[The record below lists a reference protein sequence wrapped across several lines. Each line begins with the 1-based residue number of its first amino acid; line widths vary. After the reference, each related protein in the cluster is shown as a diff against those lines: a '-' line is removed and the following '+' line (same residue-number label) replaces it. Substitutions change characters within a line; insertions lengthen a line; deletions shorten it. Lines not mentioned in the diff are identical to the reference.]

1 MTTMHENH
9 RSRRALLQ
17 AAVFS
22 PLASLA
28 ALAPAAARAQGAW
41 PSQQIR
47 LVVPFPAGGNT
58 DIVARILAKTMA
70 SDLGQAVVID
80 NKGGAGGNIGVDL
93 VAKAAP
99 DGYTL
104 AYSTLSTYALNVGL
118 YRRLPYDPVKDLAP
132 VALTVE
138 VPLVLVVPASSGI
151 RTLPDLLRQLKSQ
164 PGKFN
169 YGSAGN
175 GTSSHIACHLFTR
188 MTETEV
194 QHVPYK
200 GTAPAMTDLMAGTL
214 AFGMDAPSVVVPLI
228 QAGRLNAIAV
238 AVPKRMKVLPDV
250 PTFDEAGLKGF
261 RAYSWN
267 ALWAPAGTPATL
279 LDRLNAAVNAAM
291 ADRANAR
298 QIEEAGV
305 VPFAPMSRAQVE
317 AFMKKEYETWVP
329 LVRAMKVT
337 LD

>member
-1 MTTMHENH
+1 MQKPSLPPLSTA
-9 RSRRALLQ
+9 RRCLLQ
-17 AAVFS
+17 AA
-22 PLASLA
+22 PLG
-28 ALAPAAARAQGAW
+28 ALALLAPGVARASTAW
-41 PSQQIR
+41 PVKPVR

-58 DIVARILAKTMA
+58 DIVARLLAKTMA
-70 SDLGQAVVID
+70 TDLGQGVVVD
-80 NKGGAGGNIGVDL
+80 NRAGAGGNIGVDS
-93 VAKAAP
+93 VAKSAP

-118 YRRLPYDPVKDLAP
+118 YKQLPYDPVKDLAP

-151 RTLPDLLRQLKSQ
+151 RTLADLLKLLKAN
-164 PGKFN
+164 PGKLN

-188 MTETEV
+188 LAEV
-194 QHVPYK
+194 DAQHIPYK

-214 AFGMDAPSVVVPLI
+214 AFGMDAPSVVAPMI

-238 AVPKRMKVLPDV
+238 AVPRRMKVLPEV
-250 PTFDEAGLKGF
+250 PTFDEAGLRGF

-267 ALWAPAGTPATL
+267 ALWAPAGTPAAV
-279 LDRLNAAVNAAM
+279 LDRLNASVQKAM
-291 ADRANAR
+291 AEPANAR

-305 VPFAPMSRAQVE
+305 VAYPAMTRAQVE
-317 AFMKKEYETWVP
+317 AFMQKEYENWVP
-329 LVRAMKVT
+329 LVRSLKVT